1 MDPITL
7 ALLGVFDGSCLFVA
21 PRSFEKLP
29 IPCPSLLRKSRRRS
43 ASRNWPHPPSKVDE
57 LLRQNCGL
65 RRPDTRSYQSA
76 VSAAAFGDCVL
87 SDDGLVEWARSD
99 RLPFLRNLASF
110 ITP

>member
-21 PRSFEKLP
+21 LRSFEKLP
-29 IPCPSLLRKSRRRS
+29 ILCPSLFRKRRRRS
-43 ASRNWPHPPSKVDE
+43 ASGNWPHLPSKVGE
-57 LLRQNCGL
+57 LLRQNCVL

-87 SDDGLVEWARSD
+87 SDDGLVEWASSD
-99 RLPFLRNLASF
+99 YSPFLPNVAAYS
-110 ITP
+110 TP